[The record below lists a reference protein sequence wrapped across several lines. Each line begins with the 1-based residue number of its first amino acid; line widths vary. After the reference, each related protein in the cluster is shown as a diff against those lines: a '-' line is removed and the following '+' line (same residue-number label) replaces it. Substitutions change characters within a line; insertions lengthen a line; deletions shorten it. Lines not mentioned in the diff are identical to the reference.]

1 VVALVLEALLAM
13 LLGVDVVGDLDVV
26 SVPFAC
32 GADDRAVAGLKLLE
46 FAASGLAEFL
56 RLELFDFST
65 NLSSKNLDG
74 DSDKELG
81 SLHKTAVA
89 NRVGLGTN
97 SDFNVFDIETKLLGN
112 LCDKGSLFVFGER
125 FGCLVD
131 GHLNVNGF
139 GAWDIG
145 VAGSGIRV
153 SILDSTFSTTE
164 SSRGYDSEGTG
175 LGSRST
181 GLGALTVV
189 TILPDAGNRR
199 VLDVAGVVL
208 DLVAH
213 DIGIVSGKAEITAH
227 VGFVGG
233 ATARQ
238 VAFVSVVLFVNNI
251 SDESAVEVSFHVGAI
266 FARDT
271 ALDCG
276 EFQAH
281 VVGGPDH
288 GFGELGAALPAT
300 LALAV
305 LATVSASQV
314 ATSNGVPVV
323 ISAVVASVNTELA
336 VGHVDLEKVSPGIIV
351 DAIFVIFTITV
362 TLHTH
367 EQTGSTVGSSTVLTR
382 GTVQVI
388 RDKRYIGFD
397 EAVLDTGLRSQGCN
411 VQCI

>member
-1 VVALVLEALLAM
+1 VLEALLAI

-164 SSRGYDSEGTG
+164 SSRGCDSEGTG
-175 LGSRST
+175 LGSRSAGFGASAPFKKVASAVDGAGDVLVF
-181 GLGALTVV
+181 GLCVATFVNAVV
-189 TILPDAGNRR
+189 TF
-199 VLDVAGVVL
+199 VL
-208 DLVAH
+208 
-213 DIGIVSGKAEITAH
+213 
-227 VGFVGG
+227 
-233 ATARQ
+233 
-238 VAFVSVVLFVNNI
+238 
-251 SDESAVEVSFHVGAI
+251 
-266 FARDT
+266 
-271 ALDCG
+271 
-276 EFQAH
+276 
-281 VVGGPDH
+281 
-288 GFGELGAALPAT
+288 
-300 LALAV
+300 
-305 LATVSASQV
+305 
-314 ATSNGVPVV
+314 
-323 ISAVVASVNTELA
+323 
-336 VGHVDLEKVSPGIIV
+336 
-351 DAIFVIFTITV
+351 
-362 TLHTH
+362 
-367 EQTGSTVGSSTVLTR
+367 
-382 GTVQVI
+382 
-388 RDKRYIGFD
+388 GFD
-397 EAVLDTGLRSQGCN
+397 
-411 VQCI
+411 